1 MTIFLSFLCCF
12 DNFFV
17 ILLFQDSV
25 KEITMNKNI
34 AEFTSTEMID
44 YNAAQKAKYDVALEA
59 VRLSG
64 VADIQDFALQLASR
78 YSDNSIKPILES
90 LRDAV
95 SNETFGTLDDAYN
108 SLDAL
113 IEAASKKLE
122 ELDSKLLN

>member
-1 MTIFLSFLCCF
+1 
-12 DNFFV
+12 
-17 ILLFQDSV
+17 
-25 KEITMNKNI
+25 MNKNI

-59 VRLSG
+59 VKLAG

-95 SNETFGTLDDAYN
+95 SNETFGTLDNAYN